1 MKFLLD
7 SHETNGINIQGL
19 KALKKKYWNLLRE
32 HPFPS
37 PPESGNAIAMIMYF
51 KRQKLN
57 SNIIIGPYA
66 GISVFEA
73 ANRIAS
79 DLVIINGILQL
90 IKQGR
95 EPGNSEITVRLGNK
109 HEKNKGDFTINGK
122 EGEAFNVAASFYKIK
137 LRNTTKKWLLLNL
150 HYILVNAEVFD
161 EIKERELNNKIIKVI
176 GWEKP

>member
-7 SHETNGINIQGL
+7 NDDTDNISLEGL
-19 KALKKKYWNLLRE
+19 NKLKIKYWSLLRE
-32 HPFPS
+32 NPFPK
-37 PPESGNAIAMIMYF
+37 PPVSGSSIEMIKYF
-51 KRQKLN
+51 KRKEKN
-57 SNIIIGPYA
+57 SLVKIGPYV

-90 IKQGR
+90 ITDEK
-95 EPGNSEITVRLGNK
+95 EPCNSDIILRLGNK
-109 HEKNKGDFTINGK
+109 HVKNKGDFTINEK

-137 LRNTTKKWLLLNL
+137 YRNTTKKWIDKEL

-161 EIKERELNNKIIKVI
+161 EIIEGVLDPKIIKVNN
-176 GWEKP
+176 WEKP